1 MQLVWFKRDLRIH
14 DHPALSAAAA
24 RGPVFPL
31 YIVEPSLVHAPD
43 FATRHWTFI
52 RGCLHELRT
61 ALARLG
67 QPLVVRVGEAVDV
80 LDQLTREWPVEAIW
94 AHEETGNLLSYA
106 RDRAVR
112 RWARTR
118 GIPFYELP
126 QNGVVRRLSSRDEWQ
141 AHWEQRMSAT
151 PASPPSVLPT
161 LAIDPGAIPT
171 AQDLSLPPDTLTEHQ
186 PPGETAALR
195 LLDDFLYR
203 RSRNYHRALSSPLT
217 AWEGCSRLSAYL
229 TWGALSIRTVVQKT
243 RQRIAELNANAAPE
257 ERSWLRALT
266 AFESRL
272 HWHCHFI
279 QKLEDEPEI
288 EIRNLVRAYDGMR
301 EEHYRPDLMVAW
313 AAGRTGYP
321 FVDACMRA
329 LTATG
334 WLNFRMRAMLVSFV
348 AYDLWQHWREPALML
363 ARRWIDYE
371 PGIHYCQMQMQA
383 GTSGNRTI
391 RIYNPIKQSIDHDP
405 EGIFIRRWVPELANI
420 PTAYIHTPWLLD
432 RSSQERAGCRIGR
445 DYPAPIVDHDVAY
458 RRARAAIAAV
468 RARPETAQEAAAVH
482 ERHGSRR
489 WQATRRRT
497 SGAVTDRQ
505 LRLDL

>member
-1 MQLVWFKRDLRIH
+1 
-14 DHPALSAAAA
+14 
-24 RGPVFPL
+24 
-31 YIVEPSLVHAPD
+31 
-43 FATRHWTFI
+43 
-52 RGCLHELRT
+52 
-61 ALARLG
+61 
-67 QPLVVRVGEAVDV
+67 
-80 LDQLTREWPVEAIW
+80 
-94 AHEETGNLLSYA
+94 
-106 RDRAVR
+106 
-112 RWARTR
+112 
-118 GIPFYELP
+118 
-126 QNGVVRRLSSRDEWQ
+126 
-141 AHWEQRMSAT
+141 
-151 PASPPSVLPT
+151 
-161 LAIDPGAIPT
+161 
-171 AQDLSLPPDTLTEHQ
+171 
-186 PPGETAALR
+186 
-195 LLDDFLYR
+195 
-203 RSRNYHRALSSPLT
+203 
-217 AWEGCSRLSAYL
+217 
-229 TWGALSIRTVVQKT
+229 VVQKT
-243 RQRIAELNANAAPE
+243 RQCIAELNANAAPE

-272 HWHCHFI
+272 HWRCHFI

>member
-1 MQLVWFKRDLRIH
+1 MQLVWFKRDLRLH
-14 DHPALSAAAA
+14 DHAPLSAAAR
-24 RGPVFPL
+24 RGPVLPL
-31 YIVEPSLVHAPD
+31 YIVEPSLIHAPD
-43 FATRHWTFI
+43 FAPRHWTFI
-52 RGCLHELRT
+52 SGCLHELRA

-67 QPLVVRVGEAVDV
+67 QPLVVRVGEAVEV
-80 LDQLTREWPVEAIW
+80 LDRLASEWPIEAIW

-112 RWARTR
+112 RWARAR
-118 GIPFYELP
+118 GIPFHEMP
-126 QNGVVRRLSSRDEWQ
+126 QNGVVRRLPSRDEWQ
-141 AHWEQRMSAT
+141 ARWEERMALPQAQL
-151 PASPPSVLPT
+151 PAALPSLP
-161 LAIDPGAIPT
+161 IDPGPIPS
-171 AQDLSLPPDTLTEHQ
+171 ADDLELPPDTLLERQ
-186 PPGETAALR
+186 PPGETAALAT
-195 LLDDFLYR
+195 LTDFLYR
-203 RSRNYHRALSSPLT
+203 RSRHYHRALSSPLT

-229 TWGALSIRTVVQKT
+229 AWGALSLRTVVQAT
-243 RQRIAELNANAAPE
+243 RARIAELSQQPDPAEAG
-257 ERSWLRALT
+257 WLRALA

-279 QKLEDEPEI
+279 QKIEDEPEI
-288 EIRNLVRAYDGMR
+288 EVRNLVRAYDGMR
-301 EEHYRPDLMVAW
+301 EENHRPDLIAAW

-348 AYDLWQHWREPALML
+348 AYDLWQHWREPGLIL

-371 PGIHYCQMQMQA
+371 PGIHYCQLQMQA

-391 RIYNPIKQSIDHDP
+391 RIYNPIKQGIDHDP
-405 EGIFIRRWVPELANI
+405 EGIFIRRWVPELAHV

-432 RSSQERAGCRIGR
+432 RTSQERAGCRIGR
-445 DYPAPIVDHDVAY
+445 DYPLPIVDHDAAY

-468 RARPETAQEAAAVH
+468 RARPETAAEVAAVH
-482 ERHGSRR
+482 QKHGSRR
-489 WQATRRRT
+489 APPPKPRRT
-497 SGAVTDRQ
+497 ERGSARQ